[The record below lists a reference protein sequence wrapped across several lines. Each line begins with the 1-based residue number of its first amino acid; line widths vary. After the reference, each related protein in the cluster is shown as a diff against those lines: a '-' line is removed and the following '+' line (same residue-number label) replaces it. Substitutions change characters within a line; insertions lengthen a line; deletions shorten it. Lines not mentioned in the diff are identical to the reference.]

1 MTHSLETRRKRLRY
15 RTNHTGT
22 RETDILLG
30 GYVAALGDSLDA
42 EQATALEDLLDNA
55 NDPEIL
61 DYITGRRAL
70 PERFNNGTIAQLMD
84 YVRERRIS

>member
-1 MTHSLETRRKRLRY
+1 MNHDIVTRRKRLRY
-15 RTNHTGT
+15 RTSHTGT

-30 GYVAALGDSLDA
+30 GYVAARGGELTA
-42 EQATALEDLLDNA
+42 EQATDLEELLDGA

-61 DYITGRRAL
+61 DWIIGRLPL
-70 PERFNNGTIAQLMD
+70 PERFNNSTLAEVMA

>member
-1 MTHSLETRRKRLRY
+1 MMHSLETRRKRLRY

-30 GYVAALGDSLDA
+30 GFVTALGDSLDA
-42 EQATALEDLLDNA
+42 AQATALEELLDGA

-61 DYITGRRAL
+61 DYITGRMPL
-70 PERFNNGTIAQLMD
+70 PERFNNDTMARLMD

>member
-30 GYVAALGDSLDA
+30 GFVAECGDSLDA
-42 EQATALEDLLDNA
+42 EQATALEELLDGA

-61 DYITGRRAL
+61 DWITGRVPL
-70 PERFNNGTIAQLMD
+70 PERFNNKTVARLMD
-84 YVRERRIS
+84 FVRERRVS